1 MTEERIINPT
11 CVLVGDYEIIA
22 SADGFTLSEIDSVTG
37 RYQTLR
43 AITFRSQELARDIA
57 RLLSLSFADD
67 VSSGP
72 IGFRLGDIGYTE
84 VIGGKDGLCSLFRW
98 DEERQKQEEEPFLI
112 AQSCAELE
120 EGLLEFL
127 RENSGIMN
135 T

>member
-11 CVLVGDYEIIA
+11 YVLVGDFEIIS
-22 SADGFTLSEIDSVTG
+22 SAEGFTLSETDSVTG
-37 RYQTLR
+37 RYQSIR
-43 AITFRSQELARDIA
+43 SITFRSQTLAWDIA
-57 RLLSLSFADD
+57 RLLSLSFADGT
-67 VSSGP
+67 SSASV
-72 IGFRLGDIGYTE
+72 GFRLGDLAYAE
-84 VIGGKDGLCSLFRW
+84 VIGGKSGSCQLFRW